1 MDHLVHQAR
10 AAARHARDED
20 RQRIVDPLAVLVAER
35 LAGPARDRSRD
46 GRIKGRWIEP
56 DPTVGVAPHGA
67 GPRLVIATCSVER
80 LRTKVQQHRRGDGAG
95 FRRREHRI
103 DARDGRIEP
112 AIVDLELRHF
122 VGSPGIGRGLGRERG
137 GERTEAATR
146 FLDATRFLERGHQ
159 GEQQLM
165 RVRCHRQGAL
175 EVHECFIGPA
185 KGSQRIAADHARF
198 GVIGDRQRAP
208 SHRDGAF
215 VALHRAQHARCDA
228 QEGGLA
234 RIGAYREFG
243 EFKRAIEAP
252 CHELGTDRPESSLER
267 RGRSVAS
274 SIHGTD
280 SSTHAWCIH
289 PVACR
294 DAPGASH
301 LARRD
306 ACDHHPLR

>member
-1 MDHLVHQAR
+1 MR
-10 AAARHARDED
+10 G
-20 RQRIVDPLAVLVAER
+20 
-35 LAGPARDRSRD
+35 AGIGSSLSRD
-46 GRIKGRWIEP
+46 
-56 DPTVGVAPHGA
+56 
-67 GPRLVIATCSVER
+67 
-80 LRTKVQQHRRGDGAG
+80 
-95 FRRREHRI
+95 
-103 DARDGRIEP
+103 
-112 AIVDLELRHF
+112 
-122 VGSPGIGRGLGRERG
+122 RG
-137 GERTEAATR
+137 GERSQPGPRLLGTPC
-146 FLDATRFLERGHQ
+146 FLESRDDRK
-159 GEQQLM
+159 QQLA
-165 RVRCHRQGAL
+165 RLRNHRECAL